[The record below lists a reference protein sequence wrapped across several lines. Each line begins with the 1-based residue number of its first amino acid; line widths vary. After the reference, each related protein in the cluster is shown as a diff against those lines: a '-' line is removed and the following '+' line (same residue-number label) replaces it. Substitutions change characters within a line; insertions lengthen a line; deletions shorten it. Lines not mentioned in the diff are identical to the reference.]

1 LFVFD
6 ANGKPLTPLRSQGVN
21 WASVPGGREA
31 LQTSRTGHRYI
42 SGRGDG
48 SAFVVGLEIHGGLGG
63 AVIGYQ
69 LRPDLREQLG
79 IVRHEF
85 LQSALLAFAV
95 GAALGLLI
103 ASLIARRL
111 ARIARAAQAIGEGDF
126 GVHAYDGFPDEVGS
140 LAGSIERMRGQ
151 LEELFRA
158 LEQDRDR
165 LERL

>member
-1 LFVFD
+1 V
-6 ANGKPLTPLRSQGVN
+6 
-21 WASVPGGREA
+21 
-31 LQTSRTGHRYI
+31 
-42 SGRGDG
+42 
-48 SAFVVGLEIHGGLGG
+48 
-63 AVIGYQ
+63 
-69 LRPDLREQLG
+69 
-79 IVRHEF
+79 
-85 LQSALLAFAV
+85 QSALLAFAV

-126 GVHAYDGFPDEVGS
+126 GVHAYDRFPDEVGS

-165 LERL
+165 LERLLDRLGQAAPPIRRA